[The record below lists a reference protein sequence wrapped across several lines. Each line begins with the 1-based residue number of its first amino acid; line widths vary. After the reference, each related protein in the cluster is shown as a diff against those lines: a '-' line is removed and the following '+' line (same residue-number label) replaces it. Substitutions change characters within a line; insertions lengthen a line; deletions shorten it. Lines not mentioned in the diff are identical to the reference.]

1 MQLLVRVMWGNG
13 ISWALMLMIL
23 SDPQRTRHA
32 TSHSVKKFPVPEC
45 IVELLWSLPL
55 VRVWDSRG
63 SPRYI
68 GHVQSID

>member
-32 TSHSVKKFPVPEC
+32 TSHSVNKFPVPEY
-45 IVELLWSLPL
+45 IVELLRSLPL
-55 VRVWDSRG
+55 VTGFGIRG
-63 SPRYI
+63 EALAI
-68 GHVQSID
+68 